1 MICNECGFE
10 FQTSLRYCP
19 NCKCNIKTESKTPV
33 EVTPNRIKLRFYF
46 GIASII
52 GSLML
57 IASGVYYDDF
67 ITWIFGAIIFV
78 LTIIQFPKQKKEFDN
93 LSKKSKSMII

>member
-1 MICNECGFE
+1 M
-10 FQTSLRYCP
+10 
-19 NCKCNIKTESKTPV
+19 

-52 GSLML
+52 GSLVL
-57 IASGVYYDDF
+57 IASGIYYDDF

-78 LTIIQFPKQKKEFDN
+78 LTIIQFPKQKK
-93 LSKKSKSMII
+93 